1 MMMMMMM
8 IHSQE
13 KDGREIWSLPSRAME
28 EERIWEEIW
37 KGPGVLF
44 RGILAHSFLQN
55 GDVRHH
61 RLPESSTLA
70 LSCSQPPLSPTFTRK
85 IAICFVE
92 YESKTNP
99 RFCRLRLQVCCQN
112 YVERTHEKRTLR
124 RLWVKSGSRGSSR
137 GKNNNKTKGMCLEE
151 TCEAGRWAW
160 SQACCTRC
168 MTLRKATSA
177 AALSATLLA
186 MTITHYCSS
195 SNSSFFPK

>member
-1 MMMMMMM
+1 MMMMMMMM

-13 KDGREIWSLPSRAME
+13 KDGREIWSLLSRAVE

-44 RGILAHSFLQN
+44 RGILAHSSLQN

-92 YESKTNP
+92 YETKANP

-112 YVERTHEKRTLR
+112 YVEKTHEKETLR
-124 RLWVKSGSRGSSR
+124 RL
-137 GKNNNKTKGMCLEE
+137 
-151 TCEAGRWAW
+151 
-160 SQACCTRC
+160 
-168 MTLRKATSA
+168 
-177 AALSATLLA
+177 
-186 MTITHYCSS
+186 
-195 SNSSFFPK
+195 

>member
-1 MMMMMMM
+1 MMMMM

-13 KDGREIWSLPSRAME
+13 KDGREIWSLLSRAIE

-44 RGILAHSFLQN
+44 RGILAHSSLQN

-70 LSCSQPPLSPTFTRK
+70 LSCSQPPLSPTFTHK

-99 RFCRLRLQVCCQN
+99 RFCRLRLQDCCQN
-112 YVERTHEKRTLR
+112 YVEKTHEKQTLR
-124 RLWVKSGSRGSSR
+124 RL
-137 GKNNNKTKGMCLEE
+137 
-151 TCEAGRWAW
+151 
-160 SQACCTRC
+160 
-168 MTLRKATSA
+168 
-177 AALSATLLA
+177 
-186 MTITHYCSS
+186 
-195 SNSSFFPK
+195 

>member
-1 MMMMMMM
+1 MMMMMM

-55 GDVRHH
+55 GDVHHH

-99 RFCRLRLQVCCQN
+99 RFCRFRLQACCQN
-112 YVERTHEKRTLR
+112 YVEKTHEKQTQKTLSEIQKPR
-124 RLWVKSGSRGSSR
+124 FK
-137 GKNNNKTKGMCLEE
+137 
-151 TCEAGRWAW
+151 
-160 SQACCTRC
+160 
-168 MTLRKATSA
+168 
-177 AALSATLLA
+177 
-186 MTITHYCSS
+186 
-195 SNSSFFPK
+195 

>member
-1 MMMMMMM
+1 MLLESMKNPTAALMM

-13 KDGREIWSLPSRAME
+13 KDGREIWSLPSRATE

-85 IAICFVE
+85 FAICFVE

-99 RFCRLRLQVCCQN
+99 RF
-112 YVERTHEKRTLR
+112 
-124 RLWVKSGSRGSSR
+124 
-137 GKNNNKTKGMCLEE
+137 
-151 TCEAGRWAW
+151 
-160 SQACCTRC
+160 
-168 MTLRKATSA
+168 
-177 AALSATLLA
+177 
-186 MTITHYCSS
+186 
-195 SNSSFFPK
+195 